1 MSKKKV
7 DDVLLDGRLGVNAI
21 INELRQKV
29 GLPLP
34 QPTPFNL
41 RMDVFSFNKPLGIVP
56 NIRIQ
61 NPWHIVHNYLHGD
74 EHKAIDPMYSMLLGR
89 PQLHDAKMI
98 HDWWTNMITIKGNG
112 TVKTIFI
119 SNYLNGNIR
128 RPQTT

>member
-1 MSKKKV
+1 ML

-21 INELRQKV
+21 TNELRQKV

-74 EHKAIDPMYSMLLGR
+74 EHQSNR
-89 PQLHDAKMI
+89 PYVLHVI
-98 HDWWTNMITIKGNG
+98 GTPMIT
-112 TVKTIFI
+112 
-119 SNYLNGNIR
+119 
-128 RPQTT
+128 